1 MALLFL
7 LLAAPAAAQPP
18 PARSPELLGR
28 LEDGRYTSPDS
39 SFGLT
44 IPAGSRESATLS
56 DRVAGGREFVLTFSD
71 IYCRQVVVV
80 ETRGELDASALGG
93 WVSRRVVATMD
104 PQLVAGLE
112 RRRDSTRLG
121 PTEWLAWSS
130 PGLGPCEE
138 VQVVNGRAGPR
149 ARPDAEAAMA
159 VFIRPGRIYR
169 VLYIAGRGAQGAIS
183 NGVRRL
189 PADAVLRELL
199 EGFEAREG
207 AGIGTR

>member
-1 MALLFL
+1 MSSRTTLLLL
-7 LLAAPAAAQPP
+7 LLAATPAAAQPA
-18 PARSPELLGR
+18 PASAPELLGR
-28 LEDGRYTSPDS
+28 LTDGKYLSPDS
-39 SFGLT
+39 SFAFT
-44 IPAGSRESATLS
+44 IPAGSRESAKLS

-71 IYCRQVVVV
+71 IYCRQVLVV
-80 ETRGELDASALGG
+80 ETRGELDPTALGG
-93 WVSRRVVATMD
+93 WVARRVVSTMD

-130 PGLGPCEE
+130 PGLAPCEE

-159 VFIRPGRIYR
+159 VFLQPGRIYR

-189 PADAVLRELL
+189 PAEAVLRELL
-199 EGFEAREG
+199 EGFEAKP
-207 AGIGTR
+207 